1 MCIYFNLVL
10 AHLSCIDTPYIKDSG
25 YFLKK
30 IENTG
35 KIPEWVIFATADVVR
50 LYHSISHGVGLEA
63 LQKRLSE
70 RDL

>member
-1 MCIYFNLVL
+1 MQD
-10 AHLSCIDTPYIKDSG
+10 SSPYIKDSG

-30 IENTG
+30 IENIG

-70 RDL
+70 RDLQLTCK